1 MSERLAVG
9 GERLDIAQHDDVL
22 PGLGDSTPVVNAQ
35 TPTSSVERK
44 WPRVACA
51 PSIAPSSFERPSPIG
66 SSIEPEMS
74 ITSSTDDGLRIWVHW
89 SIAAETTSTS
99 GLAAA

>member
-1 MSERLAVG
+1 M
-9 GERLDIAQHDDVL
+9 
-22 PGLGDSTPVVNAQ
+22 NAQ

-44 WPRVACA
+44 WPSVACA

-74 ITSSTDDGLRIWVHW
+74 ITSSTDEGLRICVH
-89 SIAAETTSTS
+89 
-99 GLAAA
+99 